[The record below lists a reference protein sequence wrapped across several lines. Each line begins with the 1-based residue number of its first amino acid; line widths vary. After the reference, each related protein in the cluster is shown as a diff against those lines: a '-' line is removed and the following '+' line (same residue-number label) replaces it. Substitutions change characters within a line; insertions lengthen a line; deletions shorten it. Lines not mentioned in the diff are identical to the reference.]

1 MSCRGRPGGRD
12 RSRGVTVRLLPVSDR
27 VSGERWPFALGGRL
41 VRRRGFPVWKRG
53 LGGSATGFPAEETT
67 NKFVFHKYQDILIF
81 MKLDQKSV
89 RYGWMD
95 YLYLVKSRWPLVFL
109 VTAAV
114 MVVAAG
120 VWSKQPRV
128 YEVTALIAA
137 NEVHATTY
145 LDTGLSTAFYH
156 SGRPSMDRSIHQLL
170 SAGLLARVVSACD
183 LTGAWK
189 LSSDA
194 HAIRELK
201 KRLTTRPD
209 WDDDTQLELLVRDQ
223 SPEMA
228 MKIANA
234 WGEKFVE
241 LKRSQAVM
249 GLEDKRLR
257 LESEIRTRN
266 KQIADLE
273 TRLKLLATG
282 EESRSDEVVRL
293 RKEMV
298 REMNLTQSLE
308 AKRQQVI
315 AHKAVVAPG
324 VSLVGKATLDAVR
337 PLGVKTAS
345 LVLTVFGGVLC
356 GVAFALA
363 TSRGRPGFVVAA
375 KMGKEMELDI
385 VGFAPVPDRKSPP
398 GTPLPFLAM
407 EPYRHLRTE
416 LGRLPGKDCVVISFL
431 PVGSGSDLDCAVSNL
446 AKVMADGGQTILLV
460 DANLHDSQLH
470 THFDA
475 ANHPGLSDFLSGE
488 MRLEETVIKSRH
500 SNVWLMP
507 SGPMHMDPCGLITN
521 RRMDDLLWE
530 MRSRFDFILIATPS
544 IEGYSEVS
552 VLAEKSDYVVGVS
565 SYWDFSRGKLKRTK
579 LAVELAKKK
588 LSGVIFSRPFNLR
601 KQDGMRSAV
610 EPINV
615 PRPGTPAMG
624 QRLRRF
630 RKA

>member
-1 MSCRGRPGGRD
+1 M
-12 RSRGVTVRLLPVSDR
+12 
-27 VSGERWPFALGGRL
+27 
-41 VRRRGFPVWKRG
+41 
-53 LGGSATGFPAEETT
+53 
-67 NKFVFHKYQDILIF
+67 N
-81 MKLDQKSV
+81 LDQKSV

-109 VTAAV
+109 VAAAIF
-114 MVVAAG
+114 VVAAG
-120 VWSKQPRV
+120 IWSQKPRV

-137 NEVHATTY
+137 SEVNSKTY
-145 LDTGLSTAFYH
+145 LDTGLSTSFYH
-156 SGRPSMDRSIHQLL
+156 SGRPSMDRSVHQLM
-170 SAGLLARVVSACD
+170 SAGLLARVVSACN
-183 LTGAWK
+183 LTEEWG

-194 HAIRELK
+194 HAILNLK
-201 KRLTTRPD
+201 KRLKTRPD
-209 WDDDTQLELLVRDQ
+209 LDDDSQLELLVRDL

-249 GLEDKRLR
+249 NLEDKRLR
-257 LESEIRTRN
+257 LESEIKTRN
-266 KQIADLE
+266 AQIADLE
-273 TRLKLLATG
+273 TRLKMLATG

-293 RKEMV
+293 RREMV
-298 REMNLTQSLE
+298 REINLTQSLE

-324 VSLVGKATLDAVR
+324 VSLVDKATLD
-337 PLGVKTAS
+337 GVSPVGVSTS
-345 LVLTVFGGVLC
+345 SIVLTVLAGVLF
-356 GVAFALA
+356 GAAFALA

-375 KMGKEMELDI
+375 KMAKEMELEL

-416 LGRLPGKDCVVISFL
+416 MGRLPGKECVVISFL
-431 PVGSGSDLDCAVSNL
+431 PVGNESDLDSAVSNL
-446 AKVMADGGQTILLV
+446 AKVMADGGRTVLLV

-475 ANHPGLSDFLSGE
+475 ANHPGLSDYLSGE

-507 SGPMHMDPCGLITN
+507 SGPMHQDPCGLITN

-530 MRSRFDFILIATPS
+530 MRSRFDFILMATPS
-544 IEGYSEVS
+544 IEGYSEVG

-565 SYWDFSRGKLKRTK
+565 SYWDFSRRKLKRTK

-601 KQDGMRSAV
+601 KQDGMRAAV